1 MFELIKRIRKVKG
14 AGYSEIMLVLSLIS
28 MISVAS
34 FKTFGNTAHHQV
46 SGLSY
51 ELSGQTYQGRSDRN
65 SERESATINAGSSA
79 NAQPQSNSSTAGL
92 ASSSSNSSTSTD
104 TTSQSAND
112 RVLTPVAE
120 PNSSDTND
128 ADTSTTAQ
136 ENTVANQTSS
146 SVDGATQV
154 GTSNQ
159 EETLIETLARNVTE
173 FSSGFATGLKQ
184 QGTDLLNMFLH
195 PVQTVQD
202 MAALVTMLKDD
213 PKQVLTAMLEKLG
226 EDAKKLLSGDARNIG
241 EVAGKYFTPAMITK
255 VVTKL
260 KALGKA
266 ANKVS
271 TKDIDRTPSCC
282 CFAKGTPVSTPEG
295 FKAIDQLRIG
305 DMVQSKNEF
314 TREMQSKPVSNL
326 FLTKGKQLYALTTL
340 NSNGLKETVEVTDN
354 HPYWV
359 EGEWIESAK
368 LQQGMV
374 LTDEAGKKVEVLAL
388 QKLGKTQD
396 TYNIEVADFHTYF
409 VGESKVL
416 VHNECACKLN
426 ESPVL
431 KDSDYNPD
439 VVDERSKKNN
449 EYYTSPIDFDHVI
462 KADYKRNGKPS
473 GGHSVLFGDVRII
486 PGSKTRPDVNGVY
499 EAKVEMPDPNNPGQ
513 WIPKTKRNG
522 DIMDNTMFPEKWS
535 EQQIIDEVNA
545 AWNSTE
551 KVIFNDNTM
560 WQAKTPS
567 GVFVEGFL
575 RPRTT
580 VYPKYKP

>member
-14 AGYSEIMLVLSLIS
+14 AGYSEIMLILSLIS

-51 ELSGQTYQGRSDRN
+51 ELSGQTYQGRSDGD
-65 SERESATINAGSSA
+65 SESKSATSGASSST
-79 NAQPQSNSSTAGL
+79 NAQSSNSTAGAGL
-92 ASSSSNSSTSTD
+92 SSSSSSSSTSAE
-104 TTSQSAND
+104 TSQSSND
-112 RVLTPVAE
+112 RVLTPVTE
-120 PNSSDTND
+120 PNSSDANA
-128 ADTSTTAQ
+128 ADTSTTTQDSTTA
-136 ENTVANQTSS
+136 ANQSS
-146 SVDGATQV
+146 SNTSGTTQV

-159 EETLIETLARNVTE
+159 EESLIETLARNVSE

-213 PKQVLTAMLEKLG
+213 PKQVLTAMLEELG

-266 ANKVS
+266 ANKAS
-271 TKDIDRTPSCC
+271 TNDIDRTPSCC

-305 DMVQSKNEF
+305 DLVQSKNEF
-314 TREMQSKPVSNL
+314 TGEMQSKPVSNL

-374 LTDEAGKKVEVLAL
+374 LTDEAGQKVEVVQL
-388 QKLGKTQD
+388 QELGKTQD

-426 ESPVL
+426 ESPAL

-439 VVDERSKKNN
+439 VVDER
-449 EYYTSPIDFDHVI
+449 
-462 KADYKRNGKPS
+462 
-473 GGHSVLFGDVRII
+473 
-486 PGSKTRPDVNGVY
+486 
-499 EAKVEMPDPNNPGQ
+499 
-513 WIPKTKRNG
+513 
-522 DIMDNTMFPEKWS
+522 
-535 EQQIIDEVNA
+535 
-545 AWNSTE
+545 
-551 KVIFNDNTM
+551 
-560 WQAKTPS
+560 
-567 GVFVEGFL
+567 
-575 RPRTT
+575 
-580 VYPKYKP
+580 

>member
-34 FKTFGNTAHHQV
+34 FKTFGHTAQHQV

-51 ELSGQTYQGRSDRN
+51 ELSGQTYQGRTQTQS
-65 SERESATINAGSSA
+65 SSA
-79 NAQPQSNSSTAGL
+79 TAGL
-92 ASSSSNSSTSTD
+92 ASNSSTTSTNAD
-104 TTSQSAND
+104 TTNQSIND

-120 PNSSDTND
+120 PNSSDANA
-128 ADTSTTAQ
+128 ADTSTTTQ
-136 ENTVANQTSS
+136 ESTTTENQSSLSTV
-146 SVDGATQV
+146 GAAQV
-154 GTSNQ
+154 GTSSQ
-159 EETLIETLARNVTE
+159 EESLVETLARNITE

-195 PVQTVQD
+195 PVQTVKD

-213 PKQVLTAMLEKLG
+213 PKQVLTAMLEELG

-241 EVAGKYFTPAMITK
+241 VVAGKYFTPAMITK

-266 ANKVS
+266 ANKAS
-271 TKDIDRTPSCC
+271 ANDIDRTPSCC

-305 DMVQSKNEF
+305 DLVQSKNEF
-314 TREMQSKPVSNL
+314 TGEMQSKPVSNL

-359 EGEWIESAK
+359 EGEWIESTK
-368 LQQGMV
+368 LKPSMV
-374 LTDEAGKKVEVLAL
+374 LTDEAGQKVEVVEL

-416 VHNECACKLN
+416 VHNECSCKLN
-426 ESPVL
+426 ESPAL
-431 KDSDYNPD
+431 KDSDYHPD
-439 VVDERSKKNN
+439 VVDERGKSNQQEYEKIEAEERSKDPNFGRYPSL
-449 EYYTSPIDFDHVI
+449 EYDPATKSWKSKEGLIYEQGSKHGNRVEHVL
-462 KADYKRNGKPS
+462 AHTKPDPKKPV
-473 GGHSVLFGDVRII
+473 HSVFNVDQ
-486 PGSKTRPDVNGVY
+486 D
-499 EAKVEMPDPNNPGQ
+499 
-513 WIPKTKRNG
+513 
-522 DIMDNTMFPEKWS
+522 
-535 EQQIIDEVNA
+535 
-545 AWNSTE
+545 
-551 KVIFNDNTM
+551 KVIDLIDKAWLKRKNEVSKNSD
-560 WQAKTPS
+560 
-567 GVFVEGFL
+567 VD
-575 RPRTT
+575 
-580 VYPKYKP
+580 VYIAAMKKVVGTQGERRIKIVVAAGTKEIITAHPIF

>member
-34 FKTFGNTAHHQV
+34 FKTFGNTAQHQV

-51 ELSGQTYQGRSDRN
+51 ELSGQTYHGRSDGERD
-65 SERESATINAGSSA
+65 SESESATTNTGSSA
-79 NAQPQSNSSTAGL
+79 NAQSQPNSSTAGL

-120 PNSSDTND
+120 PNSSDTNA
-128 ADTSTTAQ
+128 ADTSTTTQ
-136 ENTVANQTSS
+136 ESTTTANQSS
-146 SVDGATQV
+146 SNTSGATQV

-213 PKQVLTAMLEKLG
+213 PKQVLTAMLEELG

-266 ANKVS
+266 VNKAS

-305 DMVQSKNEF
+305 DLVQSKNEF
-314 TREMQSKPVSNL
+314 TGEMQSKPVSNL

-340 NSNGLKETVEVTDN
+340 NSNGLQETVEVTDN

-368 LQQGMV
+368 LKQGMV
-374 LTDEAGKKVEVLAL
+374 LTDEAGQKVEVVEL
-388 QKLGKTQD
+388 QKLGKTED

-416 VHNECACKLN
+416 VHNECSCKLN
-426 ESPVL
+426 ESPAL

-439 VVDERSKKNN
+439 VVDERSKANQQ
-449 EYYTSPIDFDHVI
+449 EYDEIEAEERAKDPNFGRYPSLEYDPATKSWKSKEGLVYGQGSKHGNRVEHVLAHTKPDPKKPI
-462 KADYKRNGKPS
+462 
-473 GGHSVLFGDVRII
+473 HSVFNVDKDKVLDLVDQAWSKRKNKVPGEPGAFII
-486 PGSKTRPDVNGVY
+486 SMK
-499 EAKVEMPDPNNPGQ
+499 
-513 WIPKTKRNG
+513 
-522 DIMDNTMFPEKWS
+522 
-535 EQQIIDEVNA
+535 
-545 AWNSTE
+545 
-551 KVIFNDNTM
+551 KVIGANGERRI
-560 WQAKTPS
+560 KI
-567 GVFVEGFL
+567 VVEPG
-575 RPRTT
+575 TDKVIT
-580 VYPKYKP
+580 AYPVI

>member
-1 MFELIKRIRKVKG
+1 MFELIKRIRKEKG
-14 AGYSEIMLVLSLIS
+14 AGYSEIMLILSLIS

-34 FKTFGNTAHHQV
+34 FKTFGNTAQHQV

-51 ELSGQTYQGRSDRN
+51 ELSGQTYQGRSDGERD
-65 SERESATINAGSSA
+65 SESESASTNAGSSA
-79 NAQPQSNSSTAGL
+79 NAQSQPNSSTGGL
-92 ASSSSNSSTSTD
+92 ASASSNSSTSAD
-104 TTSQSAND
+104 TTSQSSND
-112 RVLTPVAE
+112 RVLTHVAE
-120 PNSSDTND
+120 PNSSDDNA
-128 ADTSTTAQ
+128 ADTSTTTQ
-136 ENTVANQTSS
+136 DGTTTANQSSLNTSS
-146 SVDGATQV
+146 TTQV

-213 PKQVLTAMLEKLG
+213 PKQVLTAMLEELG
-226 EDAKKLLSGDARNIG
+226 EDAKKLLSGGARNIG

-266 ANKVS
+266 ANKAS
-271 TKDIDRTPSCC
+271 TNNIDRTPSCC

-314 TREMQSKPVSNL
+314 TGEMQSKPVSNL

-368 LQQGMV
+368 LEQGMV
-374 LTDEAGKKVEVLAL
+374 LTDEAGQKVEVLEL

-416 VHNECACKLN
+416 VHNECACKIF
-426 ESPVL
+426 EP
-431 KDSDYNPD
+431 NPKHGK
-439 VVDERSKKNN
+439 SKKGNANPEPTNPQKGLDNSIEMPGNTTRRVGVDKEAN
-449 EYYTSPIDFDHVI
+449 EYLVFDEHLPGKFHGHTRTWNELNQKMQAVLR
-462 KADYKRNGKPS
+462 KAGLVSKKGKI
-473 GGHSVLFGDVRII
+473 L
-486 PGSKTRPDVNGVY
+486 
-499 EAKVEMPDPNNPGQ
+499 
-513 WIPKTKRNG
+513 
-522 DIMDNTMFPEKWS
+522 
-535 EQQIIDEVNA
+535 
-545 AWNSTE
+545 
-551 KVIFNDNTM
+551 
-560 WQAKTPS
+560 
-567 GVFVEGFL
+567 
-575 RPRTT
+575 
-580 VYPKYKP
+580 

>member
-1 MFELIKRIRKVKG
+1 MFELLKRIRKVKG

-34 FKTFGNTAHHQV
+34 FKTFGHTAQHQV

-51 ELSGQTYQGRSDRN
+51 ELSGQTYQELSDRN
-65 SERESATINAGSSA
+65 SESESATTNAGSSA
-79 NAQPQSNSSTAGL
+79 NAQSQPHSSTAGL
-92 ASSSSNSSTSTD
+92 ASASSNSSTSAD
-104 TTSQSAND
+104 TTSQSSND
-112 RVLTPVAE
+112 RVLTPVE
-120 PNSSDTND
+120 PSSSDAN
-128 ADTSTTAQ
+128 TSTTTQDSTTA
-136 ENTVANQTSS
+136 ANQSS
-146 SVDGATQV
+146 PSSAGATQI

-159 EETLIETLARNVTE
+159 EENLIETLARNVTE

-195 PVQTVQD
+195 PVQTVKD

-213 PKQVLTAMLEKLG
+213 PKQVLTAMLEELG

-266 ANKVS
+266 ANKAS
-271 TKDIDRTPSCC
+271 ANDIDRTPSCC

-305 DMVQSKNEF
+305 DLVQSMNEF
-314 TREMQSKPVSNL
+314 TGEIQPKPVSNL

-340 NSNGLKETVEVTDN
+340 NSNGLQETVEVTDN

-368 LQQGMV
+368 LKQGMV
-374 LTDEAGKKVEVLAL
+374 LTDEAGHKVEVVEL

-416 VHNECACKLN
+416 VHNECSCKLRY
-426 ESPVL
+426 EIKPQDKDWRGTGKTYKDALDDAFKETGLDKVGFEVTTWSKSKDGKSFPVEYRH
-431 KDSDYNPD
+431 KSGAEVNIDYPHQKNGPD
-439 VVDERSKKNN
+439 A
-449 EYYTSPIDFDHVI
+449 PHVGWQTPG
-462 KADYKRNGKPS
+462 KRGNG
-473 GGHSVLFGDVRII
+473 GAVRGHII
-486 PGSKTRPDVNGVY
+486 L
-499 EAKVEMPDPNNPGQ
+499 
-513 WIPKTKRNG
+513 
-522 DIMDNTMFPEKWS
+522 
-535 EQQIIDEVNA
+535 DEV
-545 AWNSTE
+545 
-551 KVIFNDNTM
+551 
-560 WQAKTPS
+560 PY
-567 GVFVEGFL
+567 G
-575 RPRTT
+575 R
-580 VYPKYKP
+580 